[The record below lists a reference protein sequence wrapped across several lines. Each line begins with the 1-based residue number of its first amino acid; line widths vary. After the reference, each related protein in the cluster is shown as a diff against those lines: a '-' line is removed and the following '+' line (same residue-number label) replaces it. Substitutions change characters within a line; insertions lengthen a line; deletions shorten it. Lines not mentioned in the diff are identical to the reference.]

1 MFERFT
7 ERAIKAIML
16 AQEES
21 KRLGYNYVG
30 TEQILLGLISE
41 ETSIAAKTLKSMGVT
56 LDKARIEVEKI
67 IGKGSDFVEVEIPF
81 TQKAKNVLGLAWH
94 ESQQLKHHCIAPE
107 HLFLALIKEKN
118 GIALEVLDNL
128 GININQAE
136 DLILDGLK
144 IDKTKYKEKSKEE
157 KTKLSLLKFNLIL
170 KIILIILS
178 IILIVLKCLYK

>member
-7 ERAIKAIML
+7 ERAIKAMML

-94 ESQQLKHHCIAPE
+94 ESYELEHNCVAPE
-107 HLFLALIKEKN
+107 HLFLALIKEKD
-118 GIALEVLDNL
+118 GIALKVLKNLEVD
-128 GININQAE
+128 INQAV
-136 DLILDGLK
+136 DLVLEELK
-144 IDKTKYKEKSKEE
+144 IDKTRYKKRK
-157 KTKLSLLKFNLIL
+157 KLKLDLLKFSLVL
-170 KIILIILS
+170 QIILIILS
-178 IILIVLKCLYK
+178 ITLIVLKCLYK